1 MAETKLQ
8 FTKVG
13 AKINRGLS
21 FIIYADPGV
30 GKTTLA
36 TTLPADET
44 LIINTEAGL
53 GPVLGKGHTVF
64 NLHGDQVEQIDDLY
78 RYLRTQENAFKYI
91 VVDNISELEQWVI
104 LSLTKKRNK
113 EFTEIREYGDAAF
126 KMRQIL
132 RDFRDLVYQGKTV
145 VFNAWE
151 FPLEIKNNDGVVIT
165 KTFPKLGKS
174 IAPQACG
181 IVDAVAH
188 LEVHSKTGKRWLRF
202 GPSDQYITK
211 CQFQGLE
218 MGEPADLPMILEK
231 LYEYDYASKEEK

>member
-1 MAETKLQ
+1 MTQKLK

-64 NLHGDQVEQIDDLY
+64 NLHGEQIDQLDELY
-78 RYLRTQENAFKYI
+78 RYLRTQKHPFKYV
-91 VVDNISELEQWVI
+91 VVDNVSELEQWFI

-113 EFTEIREYGDAAF
+113 EFTEIKEYGDAAF
-126 KMRQIL
+126 KMREML
-132 RDFRDLVYQGKTV
+132 HLFRDLVYQDITV

-151 FPLEIKNNDGVVIT
+151 FPLEIRNNDGVVIT
-165 KTFPKLGKS
+165 KTFPKLSKS
-174 IAPQACG
+174 VSPQACG
-181 IVDAVAH
+181 IVDAVGH
-188 LEVHSKTGKRWLRF
+188 LEVHTKSNKRWLRF
-202 GPSDQYITK
+202 GPSDQYVTK
-211 CQFQGLE
+211 CQFQGLDA
-218 MGEPADLPMILEK
+218 GEVADLPTVIEK
-231 LYEYDYASKEEK
+231 LYSHEYATKEEK